1 MHSSGD
7 SAIMLPVSCFTALAI
22 SVFYLFDQDCL
33 SLNDGR
39 CISILGYL
47 SAHLL
52 SCFVMKHV
60 LGVTPVVFILNACG
74 FVSAAYDSSYALL
87 WL

>member
-1 MHSSGD
+1 MHSSGY
-7 SAIMLPVSCFTALAI
+7 SAIVLPVSCFTALAI
-22 SVFYLFDQDCL
+22 SVFHLLDEDCL

-47 SAHLL
+47 SAHSL

-60 LGVTPVVFILNACG
+60 LGVTPIVFILNACC
-74 FVSAAYDSSYALL
+74 FVSAVYDSSYALL